1 MIYESI
7 SSFLLNKQNKRG
19 IDALSN
25 VDFSA
30 GTGIYSNFSL
40 CMGKTAGYNNKILL
54 SSTDLKAGWNKNISK
69 SKGKVRS
76 PLTKSETHS
85 VKNPD
90 DKSIKDSLAA
100 MQEDTKTILPINNQ
114 NMLAGKHSYEKLA
127 ITLLVNRNWDNS
139 LPFLIK

>member
-1 MIYESI
+1 M
-7 SSFLLNKQNKRG
+7 
-19 IDALSN
+19 
-25 VDFSA
+25 
-30 GTGIYSNFSL
+30 
-40 CMGKTAGYNNKILL
+40 
-54 SSTDLKAGWNKNISK
+54 
-69 SKGKVRS
+69 
-76 PLTKSETHS
+76 
-85 VKNPD
+85 KNPD